1 MTDAR
6 RRWVDLAVIFGLA
19 LALRLPLA
27 LSLPSDDSVFW
38 DQPYRICA
46 ENYAAGRGFWMPNP
60 YDDPSLGFDRAY
72 AFRPPLFPFLWGCVY
87 NVTGGA
93 YAPVRGVFALL
104 GAATCALAYLLA
116 LELMRRRSVA
126 LLGGLLCACYPP
138 LIWHSV
144 HLMTEPM
151 FIFLSVGA
159 LYALVALART
169 GAWRWVALGGVAAG
183 LATLTRSVMAGFLPV
198 MALWVWWAAGRG
210 RRAWAMAA
218 LFTAVVTLVMLPWIA
233 RNAAVFHAFVP
244 TTTDAGHGFYVANN
258 PRSLADPRGF
268 HIPEDWSF
276 VKARP
281 DEKLDEL
288 EMNRRLT
295 RAAREYLVQHPGE
308 AAQLMAR
315 RFVTLW
321 RFYPNPEFVS
331 RRHVAVYALC
341 WLPLFPFVLIGL
353 WRLHRCAGAA
363 LPGILLADALVLYT
377 TAIHTLILA
386 MLRYREP
393 LMPILLPCAA
403 LGMMTVWDR
412 LRRREGAPTCPTPTG
427 PPAASA

>member
-1 MTDAR
+1 MNADRQRWTDLGVIFA
-6 RRWVDLAVIFGLA
+6 LAV
-19 LALRLPLA
+19 ALRLGFA
-27 LSLPSDDSVFW
+27 LTLPADDSIFW
-38 DQPYRICA
+38 DQPYRIYA
-46 ENYAAGRGFWMPNP
+46 QNYAAGRGFWMPNP
-60 YDDPSLGFDRAY
+60 YDDPSLGFDRVY
-72 AFRPPLFPFLWGCVY
+72 AFRPPLFPFLWGCAY
-87 NVTGGA
+87 NATTGA
-93 YAPVRGVFALL
+93 YAPVRICFAIL

-116 LELMRRRSVA
+116 MELIRRRPVA
-126 LLGGLLCACYPP
+126 LIGGLFCALYPP

-151 FIFLSVGA
+151 FIFLSLA
-159 LYALVALART
+159 TLYALTRLAAT
-169 GAWRWVALGGVAAG
+169 GAWRWVIVGGAVAG

-198 MALWVWWAAGRG
+198 MAFWVWWVAGRG

-218 LFTAVVTLVMLPWIA
+218 FFTGVVTLAMLPWIV

-258 PRSLADPRGF
+258 SRSLADPRGF
-268 HIPEDWSF
+268 FIPTDWSF
-276 VKARP
+276 VKTSS

-288 EMNRRLT
+288 EMNRRLV
-295 RAAREYLVQHPGE
+295 RAAREYLWTHPAE

-331 RRHVAVYALC
+331 RTHVLIYALC
-341 WLPLFPFVLIGL
+341 YMPLFPLMLIGL
-353 WRLHRCAGAA
+353 WRLHRDAGAA
-363 LPGILLADALVLYT
+363 LPAVLLADALILYT
-377 TAIHTLILA
+377 TVIHTLILA

-403 LGMMTVWDR
+403 LGLITLWEK
-412 LRRREGAPTCPTPTG
+412 LRRKDPS
-427 PPAASA
+427 SA